1 MQHHWELPNEGTRTE
16 RHIGVAGVL
25 TVSTEGDPVF
35 AGPDDVIWAD
45 KTGSNPPSVQNTAMW
60 TRAQALKTMDTNC
73 RGFGTAMAWN
83 M

>member
-1 MQHHWELPNEGTRTE
+1 MQHHWKLPNEGTRTE

-45 KTGSNPPSVQNTAMW
+45 KTGSNPPGVQNTAMW
-60 TRAQALKTMDTNC
+60 ARAQALKTVHTNRRRLC
-73 RGFGTAMAWN
+73 TFVAGDV
-83 M
+83 